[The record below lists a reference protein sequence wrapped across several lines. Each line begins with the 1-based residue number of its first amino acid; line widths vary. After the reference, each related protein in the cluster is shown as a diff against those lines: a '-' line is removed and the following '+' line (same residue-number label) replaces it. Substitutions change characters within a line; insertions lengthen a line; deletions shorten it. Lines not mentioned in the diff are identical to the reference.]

1 MSAFHGPQP
10 GVKNHGNKGALRDL
24 RDVKRREAE
33 IRQERYRNDH
43 PSPAEQMKRLE
54 EIYEVEAEVEDE
66 MKNITTDPGIVA
78 ALNKNEDDT
87 ESKPHRRRKRTVTRK
102 HKADE

>member
-1 MSAFHGPQP
+1 MSRFHGPQP
-10 GVKNHGNKGALRDL
+10 GSKNHGNKGVLREHRERL
-24 RDVKRREAE
+24 RREAV
-33 IRQERYRNDH
+33 IRQEIAARRETDAILAD
-43 PSPAEQMKRLE
+43 PETMAAITEG
-54 EIYEVEAEVEDE
+54 EAE
-66 MKNITTDPGIVA
+66 MKHITTDPGIVA